1 MNLRD
6 SRVYDTI
13 EENGKE
19 KRVLNQNETTLA
31 QQKQQAIKD
40 AFAGW
45 VWKDPQRRALLVKK
59 YNELF
64 NSTRPREYDGSH
76 IHFVGMNPE
85 INLREHQRNAVAHVL
100 YGYNTLL
107 AHEVGAGKSF
117 EMAASA
123 MELKRLGL
131 CQKSLFVVPNH
142 LTEQWASEF
151 LRLYP
156 NAKLLVTSKKDF
168 EPSNRKK
175 FCARIATGD
184 YDAVIIGHSQF
195 EKIPLSAER
204 QERLIQEQMDEIEEA
219 IEEAKAQVGEHF
231 TVKQLEK
238 LRKSLKQKLEKL
250 QGADRKDD
258 VVTFEQL
265 GVDRLFV
272 DESQAFKNL
281 YLYTKMRNVAGL
293 STSEA
298 QKSSDMFG
306 KCRYLDEITGGRGV
320 IFATDTPLSNSMT
333 EMYTLMRY
341 LQYNTLQQKGLTHFD
356 AWASTFGET
365 TTAIELAPEGT
376 GYRARTRFA
385 KFFNLPELMAMFK
398 EAADIKTSDQLHLP
412 VPDAK
417 FETVVVKPSEIQ
429 QDMVQALSERAAE
442 VHSGSVDPS
451 VDNMLKITS
460 DGRKIGLDQRLMN
473 SALPDDPNSKLNACV
488 NNVLRIWNDTKE
500 QKLTQLIFCDMST
513 PKGDGSF
520 NVYDDIRTKLL
531 NAGVPEQ
538 EIEFIHNADTENK
551 KAELFSK
558 VRSGQVRVLLGSTAK
573 MGAGTNVQTLLV
585 AVHHL
590 DVGWRPSDMTQRNGR
605 IIRQGNQNKQVYVY
619 NYVTESTFDAYLY
632 QTLENKQRFISQ
644 IMTSKSP
651 VRSCEDVDEQ
661 ALSYAEIKALCAGNP
676 LIKEKMDLDVQV
688 AKLKVLKADHQSQK
702 FRLQDK
708 LLTKFPADIQETNAH
723 IAGLKADA
731 QLAAAH
737 PQGKEEFCGMTIRG
751 VTYDEKKTAGERLV
765 LACSELPNAE
775 EKVIGS
781 YRGFELSLRFDAF
794 RTEYQA
800 LLKGQRKYTVPLGT
814 DPLGNI
820 IRLDNSLNN
829 FPERINSAENELAT
843 LHQQQAA
850 AQIEVEKPFPQEEEL
865 TEKSARL
872 AELNAQLDVDEKSH
886 EPEQDEEEQENV
898 SRRPSVLAA
907 LEEKSD
913 KPEPVKPFR
922 SYYDKDG
929 DAR

>member
-13 EENGKE
+13 EEDGKE

-156 NAKLLVTSKKDF
+156 HAKLLVTSKKDF
-168 EPSNRKK
+168 EPGNRKK

-238 LRKSLKQKLEKL
+238 LRKSLKQKLKKL

-272 DESQAFKNL
+272 DESQNYKNL
-281 YLYTKMRNVAGL
+281 FLYTKMRNVAGL

-320 IFATDTPLSNSMT
+320 IFATGTPISNSMT

-520 NVYDDIRTKLL
+520 NVYTAFEKPSVVQL
-531 NAGVPEQ
+531 EQ
-538 EIEFIHNADTENK
+538 IFTIDKSRIQRFLGQTTRHEMRRIEEALMNSLEINEWDRRNADE
-551 KAELFSK
+551 
-558 VRSGQVRVLLGSTAK
+558 
-573 MGAGTNVQTLLV
+573 
-585 AVHHL
+585 
-590 DVGWRPSDMTQRNGR
+590 
-605 IIRQGNQNKQVYVY
+605 
-619 NYVTESTFDAYLY
+619 
-632 QTLENKQRFISQ
+632 
-644 IMTSKSP
+644 
-651 VRSCEDVDEQ
+651 
-661 ALSYAEIKALCAGNP
+661 
-676 LIKEKMDLDVQV
+676 
-688 AKLKVLKADHQSQK
+688 
-702 FRLQDK
+702 
-708 LLTKFPADIQETNAH
+708 
-723 IAGLKADA
+723 
-731 QLAAAH
+731 
-737 PQGKEEFCGMTIRG
+737 
-751 VTYDEKKTAGERLV
+751 
-765 LACSELPNAE
+765 
-775 EKVIGS
+775 
-781 YRGFELSLRFDAF
+781 
-794 RTEYQA
+794 
-800 LLKGQRKYTVPLGT
+800 
-814 DPLGNI
+814 
-820 IRLDNSLNN
+820 
-829 FPERINSAENELAT
+829 
-843 LHQQQAA
+843 
-850 AQIEVEKPFPQEEEL
+850 
-865 TEKSARL
+865 
-872 AELNAQLDVDEKSH
+872 
-886 EPEQDEEEQENV
+886 
-898 SRRPSVLAA
+898 
-907 LEEKSD
+907 
-913 KPEPVKPFR
+913 
-922 SYYDKDG
+922 
-929 DAR
+929 